1 MRAAAQ
7 GQVVSTGSMMSQMEA
22 AKAKAQQLRKE
33 LDLLEQHVAIVG
45 GALQPFEGSASGPI
59 GRPPQGKLNL
69 FSQMQ
74 AGSSGSSQMASSQ
87 MASSGVSSTGGGGGD
102 GQHFKKEKSKSDV
115 STFQDGGL
123 SGRPCAN
130 GHSLETFAATCHPRG
145 WTHREQKQTW
155 RPTSP
160 TARERPRRRKADR
173 SSHRCLADWL
183 FRLSAQPL
191 HS

>member
-1 MRAAAQ
+1 
-7 GQVVSTGSMMSQMEA
+7 MSQMEA

-115 STFQDGGL
+115 STFQDGGKWKAVCQWPLAGDLCCNMSSTGMDASRAKANLASHKSDCKRTAEKAQSRPKLAQVL
-123 SGRPCAN
+123 S
-130 GHSLETFAATCHPRG
+130 
-145 WTHREQKQTW
+145 
-155 RPTSP
+155 
-160 TARERPRRRKADR
+160 
-173 SSHRCLADWL
+173 
-183 FRLSAQPL
+183 
-191 HS
+191 